1 MEHLSPKRIVC
12 KYSAADQFPEPRRAQ
27 AATKRMG
34 RMVRQRRRRGTSG
47 SDINTRC
54 RPGRPRLALRCLPRR
69 DLAIQL
75 DLHARCRHTP
85 RCARTRT
92 RRRRYHHSRHRG
104 LLGAQPSAR
113 CRSDVRALVVGGPLR
128 GRTRTAILGM
138 FINIS
143 NVMIVAV
150 SADGRYGPLYDLGIA
165 QVVYTQLVQRP
176 YPLKSGTRSR

>member
-1 MEHLSPKRIVC
+1 
-12 KYSAADQFPEPRRAQ
+12 
-27 AATKRMG
+27 
-34 RMVRQRRRRGTSG
+34 
-47 SDINTRC
+47 
-54 RPGRPRLALRCLPRR
+54 
-69 DLAIQL
+69 
-75 DLHARCRHTP
+75 
-85 RCARTRT
+85 
-92 RRRRYHHSRHRG
+92 
-104 LLGAQPSAR
+104 
-113 CRSDVRALVVGGPLR
+113 VGGPLR